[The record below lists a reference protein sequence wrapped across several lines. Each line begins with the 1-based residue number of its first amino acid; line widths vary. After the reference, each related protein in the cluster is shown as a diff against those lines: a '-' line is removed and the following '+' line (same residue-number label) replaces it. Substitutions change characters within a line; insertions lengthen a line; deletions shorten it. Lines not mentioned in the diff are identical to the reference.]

1 MRAVTASEMREIDR
15 RATEEYGIP
24 SILLMENAARS
35 TADVVAGIC
44 ANARR
49 DCTEARAAARGRLGP
64 IHVLCGPGNNGGDG
78 FGAARHLYNRGLPV
92 AVHIFEPL
100 DRFKGTGDSA
110 RQFEMAQRLGLR
122 IYHWPAEQLP
132 VAAGLWRQG
141 RICVDALFG
150 TGMRPPLR
158 PPYDDVVAALGAV
171 RAPVVALDLP
181 SGLDATAGEAPGPAV
196 EALATV
202 ALGLAKTGYA
212 RDHGPLLTGEVVIVD
227 IGLPRPLVLGP

>member
-1 MRAVTASEMREIDR
+1 MRDVTAAEMREIDR
-15 RATEEYGIP
+15 RATAEFGIP
-24 SILLMENAARS
+24 SLLLMENAARS

-44 ANARR
+44 ADARR

-64 IHVLCGPGNNGGDG
+64 VHVLCGPGNNGGDG
-78 FGAARHLYNRGLPV
+78 FGAARHLHNRALPV
-92 AVHIFEPL
+92 AVHIFESL
-100 DRFKGTGDSA
+100 DRFSGKDDSA
-110 RQFEMAQRLGLR
+110 RQLEMAQRLGLR

-150 TGMRPPLR
+150 TGLRPPLR
-158 PPYDDVVAALGAV
+158 PPYDEVVRALQAI

-181 SGLDATAGEAPGPAV
+181 SGLDATTGEAPGPAI
-196 EALATV
+196 EALATI

-212 RDHGPLLTGEVVIVD
+212 RDAGPLHTGEVVIVD
-227 IGLPRPLVLGP
+227 IGLPRPLVVG